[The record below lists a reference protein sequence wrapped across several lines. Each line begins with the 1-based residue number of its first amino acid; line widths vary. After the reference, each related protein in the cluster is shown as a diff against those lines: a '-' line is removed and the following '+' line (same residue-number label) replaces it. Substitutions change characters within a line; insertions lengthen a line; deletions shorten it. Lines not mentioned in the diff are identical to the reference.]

1 MGRKLGLEGLMLAQQ
16 VPVIR
21 GLYFLEQKLALVSGV
36 GVVVGRGGWR
46 REEGHR

>member
-36 GVVVGRGGWR
+36 EGGGGERGLEEGRGS
-46 REEGHR
+46 